1 MRAPLAIILIATT
14 TAFISGLVMRNR
26 VAKAGLT
33 ITSWFRDPITNFFVG
48 GKFLSQ
54 HQYFMAIDVAETH
67 DLARAKL
74 RRAGY
79 KIVVNEGDHL
89 HAQRFKAANIG

>member
-1 MRAPLAIILIATT
+1 MRASTIIFAIVATT
-14 TAFISGLVMRNR
+14 ALVSGLVMRNR

-89 HAQRFKAANIG
+89 HGQRFKAIIG